1 MPSAPGRHSPT
12 AIRDFT
18 KIGYKVKKLLTEWR
32 QFIKEDKEAHI
43 KGINDKIDR
52 LRNEIERATQ
62 ALEDM
67 DESAKDP
74 HSEEMTA
81 MNLMDIRST
90 PQYFETQTR
99 ISDMNDK
106 ISLLLKQ
113 AAQLKQDTPGDLPR
127 GNE

>member
-1 MPSAPGRHSPT
+1 M
-12 AIRDFT
+12 
-18 KIGYKVKKLLTEWR
+18 KKLLTEWR

-52 LRNEIERATQ
+52 LRNEIERATK

-113 AAQLKQDTPGDLPR
+113 VAQLKQEAPGDLPR